1 MPIKSMTGFGLAEV
15 TTPSG
20 LYRVEIR
27 AVNNRYSE
35 IQIRLPRFAAN
46 LEPRLKKEISTT
58 VSRGSITVLISCDRE
73 ETVSK
78 LTWDKETVKSY
89 IAIFNEIKENFS
101 IQEPLTLTQL
111 LNFSDFIK
119 TEAAEFDDEM
129 LWEHILPVVQQALR
143 EFQKSRDVEGAY
155 MVADMAKTL
164 DEISGALAVIE
175 KRAPERI
182 EQYAATLKEKVEKLI
197 ASPPDPLRMATEIAL
212 MADRLDI
219 SEECTRL
226 RAHIEKFRQDFTAD
240 EPIGKRV
247 GFLLQEM
254 NREANTIGS
263 KANDTEISHLSVKL
277 KEYIEK
283 IRELIQNIE

>member
-1 MPIKSMTGFGLAEV
+1 M
-15 TTPSG
+15 
-20 LYRVEIR
+20 
-27 AVNNRYSE
+27 
-35 IQIRLPRFAAN
+35 
-46 LEPRLKKEISTT
+46 
-58 VSRGSITVLISCDRE
+58 SRGSITVLISCDRE

-78 LTWDKETVKSY
+78 LTWDKESVKSY
-89 IAIFNEIKENFS
+89 ISIFNEIKESFS

-119 TEAAEFDDEM
+119 TEAAEFNEDM
-129 LWEHILPVVQQALR
+129 LWEHIVPVVQKALK
-143 EFQKSRDVEGAY
+143 EFQKARDTEGAY
-155 MVADMAKTL
+155 MVADMTKIL
-164 DEISGALAVIE
+164 DEISSALAIIE

-182 EQYAATLKEKVEKLI
+182 EQYAAALKEKVEKLI
-197 ASPPDPLRMATEIAL
+197 ASPPDPMRMATEIAL

-226 RAHIEKFRQDFTAD
+226 RAHIEKFRQDFSAD
-240 EPIGKRV
+240 EPVGKRI